1 MPIQDLRVTNVGP
14 FDDITFEFDEY
25 INVFVGPNSS
35 GKSTALMALANIAA
49 YPFALPG
56 RLCRQ
61 AAAAFT
67 VHFVGRNGQPQ
78 ELTGTLPVDQEA
90 PDNQSSWAKS
100 LAALGYSA
108 FVPALR
114 HSTGF
119 RSSGPIPGTKPAETP
134 QPPATGWAERPSST
148 GRFPATASA
157 EGPSLTGPFP
167 EELFLRRSL
176 LPTEASLI
184 RDEAVLE
191 RMVEFADRAVRRN
204 DPAMRRLLTQI
215 ASIASEILEGFP
227 VEFWRIAEDRDGLF
241 PRFRTLDGDI
251 AFDVFSQ
258 GTQSVLQWLAYVL
271 IGYAKYYGYPS
282 NLTEQPG
289 VMIVDEIDAHLHP
302 TAQQRIIPALRRHF
316 PRMQIFCSTHSP
328 LMLIGLQPG
337 QIQILQRDSQG
348 TVIVSRNATAI
359 VGRSADALLEQ
370 FFGIPVAISA
380 PPEEGPKGPA
390 PTQSR
395 QTPAPAPSKRST
407 RQRTQP
413 KATASRSRAS
423 RTENR
428 RRS

>member
-1 MPIQDLRVTNVGP
+1 MPIRDLRVTNVGP
-14 FDDITFEFDEY
+14 FDDITFEFDEH

-35 GKSTALMALANIAA
+35 GKSTALMALADIVA

-61 AAAAFT
+61 APAAFT

-78 ELTGTLPVDQEA
+78 ELTGALPVDQEA
-90 PDNQSSWAKS
+90 PDNQSRWAKI

-114 HSTGF
+114 QSTGF
-119 RSSGPIPGTKPAETP
+119 RSSGLIIGTKPADTP
-134 QPPATGWAERPSST
+134 Q
-148 GRFPATASA
+148 
-157 EGPSLTGPFP
+157 LP
-167 EELFLRRSL
+167 EALFLRRSL
-176 LPTEASLI
+176 LPTDATLI

-215 ASIASEILEGFP
+215 ASIASEILDGFP
-227 VEFWRIAEDRDGLF
+227 VEFWRIAEDHGGLF
-241 PRFRTLDGDI
+241 PQFRTLDGDI

-282 NLTEQPG
+282 NLAEQPG
-289 VMIVDEIDAHLHP
+289 IMIVDEIDVHLHP
-302 TAQQRIIPALRRHF
+302 TAQQRIIPALRHHF

-348 TVIVSRNATAI
+348 TVTVSHNETAI
-359 VGRSADALLEQ
+359 VGRSTDALLEQ
-370 FFGIPVAISA
+370 FFGIPTAASKPTEDTPTPSPSRRSA
-380 PPEEGPKGPA
+380 
-390 PTQSR
+390 R
-395 QTPAPAPSKRST
+395 QGTKP
-407 RQRTQP
+407 Q
-413 KATASRSRAS
+413 ATASRSRVPRTGS
-423 RTENR
+423 RR
-428 RRS
+428 QA